1 MTRVRPLLL
10 LLVLAL
16 VSSACGDDD
25 AVSSGA
31 LIDLGD
37 GASYSPDL
45 DPADFVQ
52 DVDNPYLPL
61 VPGSRWIYEG
71 NEGGGIEQIE
81 VEVTD
86 DREEVLGIS
95 AVVVRSAA
103 HDADGTVV
111 EETSAWFAQDVDGNV
126 WALGEDITTYQD
138 RDAVGS
144 GASWEAGVDGAQAG
158 IAMRADPDVG
168 DAYRLEYLGGEAEDM
183 AMVQDLSAAIEVP
196 AGSYEDVLVV
206 EEWSP
211 LDPDVVEETYHAPG
225 VGIVL
230 QVTVAGGDDRFE
242 LVAFDGP

>member
-1 MTRVRPLLL
+1 MTRLRPLLL

-16 VSSACGDDD
+16 VTSACGDDD

-37 GASYSPDL
+37 GAAYSPDL
-45 DPADFVQ
+45 DPTEFVQ

-61 VPGSRWIYEG
+61 IPGSRWLYEG
-71 NEGGGIEQIE
+71 NDGGGIEQIE

-86 DREEVLGIS
+86 ERKEVLGIS
-95 AVVVRSAA
+95 AVVVRRAA

-126 WALGEDITTYQD
+126 WTLGEDTTTYQD
-138 RDAVGS
+138 GDAVGS
-144 GASWEAGVDGAQAG
+144 EGSWEAGADGAQAG

-168 DAYRLEYLGGEAEDM
+168 DAYRLEYLGGEAENM
-183 AMVQDLSAAIEVP
+183 AMVQDLSAAVEVP

-206 EEWSP
+206 EEWTP

-242 LVAFDGP
+242 LVEFDSP